1 MKGIW
6 NRLRLVLLGGILAFA
21 GAGIVS
27 PLAAGVVA
35 EAAVGVEETI
45 TLVGI
50 KNTSSG
56 NTYAQNTDGTWVTDY
71 VYGSVLNASGNP
83 DPTITNAYI
92 RHQGGYTLTLGVTNA
107 QLVSVK
113 LISDSKNEGNYN
125 FLSLTSCTGT
135 SISDGYLLTPEEGAL
150 EIKAKHSSGEK
161 MLRYTAEVTYIPTV
175 DEVGDIVSLRV
186 DNVPSDVNYYIGET
200 NSLEGLEITGLDA
213 NGATKKIELDDANLL
228 IEPEDGHVFT
238 EADLTPEGGAG
249 ATIMYENGSGDLIE
263 LENAWTYFVSAAPEI
278 VQYDKLGPTEI
289 AIGSRV
295 ILAVEYSGSYYL
307 SAGFKSDRIDVI
319 NPDSLIGDSLG
330 LYEDNS
336 SASIW
341 EVRPADGA
349 GTISLYSKEQGKYL
363 GVTSDGKDIDL
374 LTTFDNEQ
382 CTWEIQTGNYPAGYR
397 LYSAVGKR
405 YLSYNHYSGKG
416 RFKPYTVNSS
426 YVYAGLYRVST
437 HSAYDEAAELSRYM
451 METDTKDQCLTKFEI
466 AKDAYLNRMGE
477 DGRELFKTGDTYL
490 DAKNRYEAWA
500 RHLGQLPYEEGA
512 VQAFRFFNG
521 NEGSMNWAIAGASLG
536 IAVLGAAGYLF
547 YRKKKVA
554 K

>member
-6 NRLRLVLLGGILAFA
+6 NRLRLALLGGILAFA

-27 PLAAGVVA
+27 PLAGGVVA

-45 TLVGI
+45 TLVGM
-50 KNTSSG
+50 SG
-56 NTYAQNTDGTWVTDY
+56 TTTGSTYAQASDGTWETPYVTA
-71 VYGSVLNASGNP
+71 SVLNKNGNA
-83 DPTITNAYI
+83 DDTEATYIRQQQYYTLSIETTNAE
-92 RHQGGYTLTLGVTNA
+92 
-107 QLVSVK
+107 LVSVK
-113 LISDSKNEGNYN
+113 LVTASGNKGNYGK
-125 FLSLTSCTGT
+125 FQLTSCTGA
-135 SISDGYLLTPEEGAL
+135 SVSGGYLLTPQEETSS
-150 EIKAKHSSGEK
+150 IKAYLNGGS

-186 DNVPSDVNYYIGET
+186 DHAPSDVNYYIGET

-213 NGATKKIELDDANLL
+213 NGATKKIELDDVNLL

-278 VQYDKLGPTEI
+278 VQYDKLGPSEI
-289 AIGSRV
+289 AVGSRV

-330 LYEDNS
+330 LYENNA

-363 GVTSDGKDIDL
+363 GVNSEGNDISL
-374 LTTFDNEQ
+374 ISTFDIEK
-382 CTWEIQTGNYPAGYR
+382 CTWEIQTGDYPAGYR
-397 LYSAVGKR
+397 LYSAVGER
-405 YLSYNHYSGKG
+405 YLSYNHNNGKG
-416 RFKPYTVNSS
+416 RFKPYTENSS

-437 HSAYDEAAELSRYM
+437 HSASDEAAELSRYL
-451 METDTKDQCLTKFEI
+451 MEADTEDQCLTKFEI

-554 K
+554 R